1 MVSGLVKHIPEAE
14 MQQRRVLVVANLK
27 PAAMRG
33 ITSQAMVLAATHPE
47 SGKVC
52 FACDWTNTPHLKHP
66 ACHRLSAVVS
76 VPAVLGWQHHIYMY
90 FSPATS
96 TTFI

>member
-1 MVSGLVKHIPEAE
+1 LFGVLLTSRLTAAFLKPVFSLLFLPAGPRTVVSGLVKHIPEAE

-47 SGKVC
+47 SGKVRIC
-52 FACDWTNTPHLKHP
+52 VCILK
-66 ACHRLSAVVS
+66 C
-76 VPAVLGWQHHIYMY
+76 
-90 FSPATS
+90 
-96 TTFI
+96 